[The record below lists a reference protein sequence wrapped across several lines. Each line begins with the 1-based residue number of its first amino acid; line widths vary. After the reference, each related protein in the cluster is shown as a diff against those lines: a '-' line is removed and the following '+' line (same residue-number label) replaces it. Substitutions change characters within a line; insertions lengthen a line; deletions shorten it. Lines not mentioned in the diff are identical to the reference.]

1 MSHSLIETSS
11 LSLSLQ
17 TQQISHRETKLCLT
31 LKSATNAR
39 TQKTEKV
46 VLTLDCNFKDITQKW
61 GLIPLPW
68 RM

>member
-1 MSHSLIETSS
+1 MSHSLIETYS
-11 LSLSLQ
+11 LSLSQ

-46 VLTLDCNFKDITQKW
+46 VLALDCNFKDITQKW